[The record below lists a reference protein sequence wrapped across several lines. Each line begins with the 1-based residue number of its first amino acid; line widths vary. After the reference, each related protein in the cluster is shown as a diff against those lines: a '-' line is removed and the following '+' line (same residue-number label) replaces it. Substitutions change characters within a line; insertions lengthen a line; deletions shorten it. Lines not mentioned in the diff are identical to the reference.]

1 MTLMSDLSSND
12 DRKDRFYETNRV
24 SPCEIVYKKKCPDH
38 RGNERLFSEKYL
50 SKKQSTICYFR
61 IA

>member
-1 MTLMSDLSSND
+1 MMIEKIDFMKRTD
-12 DRKDRFYETNRV
+12 FVNRV
-24 SPCEIVYKKKCPDH
+24 SPREIVYKKKCPDH

-50 SKKQSTICYFR
+50 LEEAS